1 MEKLLLVVM
10 SERDAD
16 VALDTLTAQGHRVT
30 LISSTGGFLRRGHAT
45 LMLGVA
51 EEQVDDV
58 VHLLKGA
65 CQASRSGGSGGPAS
79 DSEETPPC
87 GVTLF
92 VLDMESFQHV

>member
-1 MEKLLLVVM
+1 LEKLLLVVM

-45 LMLGVA
+45 LMMGVA

-58 VHLLKGA
+58 VRLLKGA
-65 CQASRSGGSGGPAS
+65 CQASRGGGPAS
-79 DSEETPPC
+79 DSEEVPPC
-87 GVTLF
+87 GITLF

>member
-1 MEKLLLVVM
+1 LEKLLLVVM

-16 VALDTLTAQGHRVT
+16 AALDTLTAQGHRVT

-45 LMLGVA
+45 LMMGVA
-51 EEQVDDV
+51 EEQVDGV
-58 VHLLKGA
+58 VRLLKEEA
-65 CQASRSGGSGGPAS
+65 CRASRGGGPVS

-87 GVTLF
+87 GITLF